1 MPNTTKRPAG
11 KNHPADIQTANNRVK
26 KYISIISAILLLCA
40 VIGCNGPVN
49 NPTRTP
55 TAKGVYA
62 PTDVKTE
69 LDSNTVN
76 GITISWT
83 DTGAKTYWVYYNT
96 SNDSST
102 AKVLTDYTFSSKYST
117 TLSKTGTYYFWL
129 RAADDLTSS
138 SSLSSFSNVASLSF
152 TYTTLQV
159 PANVQAELSTE
170 KLNTITVSWTTTG
183 AKYYWVYYGTTN
195 NTASAILLSDT
206 VSSTSYSKSFSASG
220 TYYFWVKSAD
230 GYNNTDQTSDF
241 SNGVSCTLTHQDLPV
256 PANLTASKEGAG
268 EYSGI
273 KLTWNST
280 KSAWYHVYWGT
291 TNDKAAAKKLD
302 SVDSNSKKVY
312 ADIHKLVS
320 GTTYYFWVKSADGN
334 KTDDNTSAFSSVAS
348 YTWTE

>member
-1 MPNTTKRPAG
+1 M
-11 KNHPADIQTANNRVK
+11 
-26 KYISIISAILLLCA
+26 
-40 VIGCNGPVN
+40 
-49 NPTRTP
+49 
-55 TAKGVYA
+55 
-62 PTDVKTE
+62 
-69 LDSNTVN
+69 
-76 GITISWT
+76 
-83 DTGAKTYWVYYNT
+83 YYNT

-138 SSLSSFSNVASLSF
+138 SSLSGFSNVASLSF

-256 PANLTASKEGAG
+256 PANLTASKEGDG
-268 EYSGI
+268 SLSRI
-273 KLTWNST
+273 KLTWDST
-280 KSAWYHVYWGT
+280 KSAYYHVYWGT
-291 TNDKAAAKKLD
+291 TNDVSAAKELNTRV
-302 SVDSNSKKVY
+302 STNSTNVY

>member
-11 KNHPADIQTANNRVK
+11 KNHPADIQNANNRVK
-26 KYISIISAILLLCA
+26 KYISVISAILLLCA
-40 VIGCNGPVN
+40 AIGCKGPVN

-62 PTDVKTE
+62 PTDVKAE
-69 LDSNTVN
+69 LDSSTVN

-96 SNDSST
+96 SNDSAT

-117 TLSKTGTYYFWL
+117 TLSATGTYYFWL

-206 VSSTSYSKSFSASG
+206 VSSTRYSKSFSTSG
-220 TYYFWVKSAD
+220 
-230 GYNNTDQTSDF
+230 
-241 SNGVSCTLTHQDLPV
+241 
-256 PANLTASKEGAG
+256 
-268 EYSGI
+268 
-273 KLTWNST
+273 
-280 KSAWYHVYWGT
+280 
-291 TNDKAAAKKLD
+291 
-302 SVDSNSKKVY
+302 
-312 ADIHKLVS
+312 
-320 GTTYYFWVKSADGN
+320 TYYFWVKSADGN